1 MKYIRRRQIPQLVS
15 AGANEERL
23 EIYGG
28 KPVKYLVIE
37 GSAATAEF
45 AVEVNGVPIID
56 CTINT
61 LAREN
66 GIRYGFDGV
75 GGDNATLAIL
85 SFEDEH
91 LTDIVNTNS
100 IRQLT
105 FVKKSDH
112 NFDITVVEELN
123 Y

>member
-15 AGANEERL
+15 AGASEERL

-56 CTINT
+56 CIINT
-61 LAREN
+61 LTREN

-75 GGDNATLAIL
+75 GGDNAALAIL

-112 NFDITVVEELN
+112 NFDITVVEELD